1 MIQCRLCG
9 CKFDE
14 TQVKPCGCNCAFGGC
29 NGDNVRCPNCGH
41 DIPLPRELK
50 NNIKES
56 REISFIDKIKKS
68 FKQDN

>member
-14 TQVKPCGCNCAFGGC
+14 TRVKSCACNCAFGGC
-29 NGDNVRCPNCGH
+29 NGNNVRCPNCGH
-41 DIPLPRELK
+41 DIPLSGELK

-56 REISFIDKIKKS
+56 REISFMDKIKKIFYS
-68 FKQDN
+68 